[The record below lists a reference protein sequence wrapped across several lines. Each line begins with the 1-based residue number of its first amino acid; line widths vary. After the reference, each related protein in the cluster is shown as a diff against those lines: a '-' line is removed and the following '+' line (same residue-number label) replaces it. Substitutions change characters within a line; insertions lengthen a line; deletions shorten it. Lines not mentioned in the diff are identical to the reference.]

1 MFLIDQAIP
10 SSSLISSILFHSK
23 ATPLQTMRT
32 MTTPRIRIQICV
44 RSFQIL
50 RGPMIQVNIEN
61 FLPLSLSPLPFR
73 L

>member
-32 MTTPRIRIQICV
+32 MTMPRIRIQICV

-50 RGPMIQVNIEN
+50 RGPMIQVNNEN